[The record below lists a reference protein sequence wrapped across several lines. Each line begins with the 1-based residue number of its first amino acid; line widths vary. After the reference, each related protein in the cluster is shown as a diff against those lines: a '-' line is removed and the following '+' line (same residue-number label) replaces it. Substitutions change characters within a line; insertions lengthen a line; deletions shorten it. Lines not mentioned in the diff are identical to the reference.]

1 MLGYE
6 NFLIVLLYILILN
19 FFFTKISYLKDK
31 KEISKHKSFISPKFK
46 PPFSGGIFFLI
57 TVFIFFPNEDFH
69 LKTFL
74 LLIFLIGFFSDLN
87 ILKSPNL
94 RFFFQLIVVIFS
106 VIYLNNFIQSVRI
119 EFIDQLFE
127 NYLIKLFFTSFCIL
141 ILINGSNFI
150 DGVNTLAIGYYF
162 LVLFFISI
170 IISGFESSFFNSNL
184 LYILVFSLG
193 LLFILNFFEL
203 LYLGDNG
210 AYIISFLA
218 GIFLID
224 IANKNIL
231 ISPYYVINL
240 LWYPA
245 YENLFSIIR
254 KIRNNKSALNPD
266 NYHLHQLILIY
277 LKKKF
282 KNIKIANSLT
292 GCSINI
298 YNFFIFS
305 LATIDYSNTKYQLIL
320 SFFSLIIYNVL
331 YISLKKNLKNN
342 LLIKN

>member
-1 MLGYE
+1 MFGYE

-19 FFFTKISYLKDK
+19 FFFTKVSFLKDK
-31 KEISKHKSFISPKFK
+31 KEISKHKSFINHKFK
-46 PPFSGGIFFLI
+46 PPFSGGIFFLLTI
-57 TVFIFFPNEDFH
+57 FIFFPNDNFQ

-74 LLIFLIGFFSDLN
+74 FLIFLIGFFSDLN

-94 RFFFQLIVVIFS
+94 RFFFQIIVVIFS
-106 VIYLNNFIQSVRI
+106 VIYLDNLIQSVRI
-119 EFIDQLFE
+119 GFIDQLFE

-150 DGVNTLAIGYYF
+150 DGVNTLTIGYYF
-162 LVLFFISI
+162 LVLLFVSFIF
-170 IISGFESSFFNSNL
+170 SGFENSFLNLNL
-184 LYILVFSLG
+184 LYMLIFILG
-193 LLFILNFFEL
+193 LLLILNFFEL

-210 AYIISFLA
+210 AYIISFLV

-231 ISPYYVINL
+231 ISPYYVMNL

-254 KIRNNKSALNPD
+254 KIKNKKSALNPD

-277 LKKKF
+277 FKKKF
-282 KNIKIANSLT
+282 KNIKITNSLT

-298 YNFFIFS
+298 YNLFIFS
-305 LATIDYSNTKYQLIL
+305 LATINYSNTKYQLIL

-342 LLIKN
+342 LKVKS